1 MVDRDIGHPGRTRRL
16 KPAVGR
22 WLYLARLLIVGW
34 CALNVFDFGDEVTVA
49 MPRGVSKRG
58 IPGISVLYST
68 WPEARFD
75 GATGTVIGI
84 DPRSTY
90 GIPLY
95 LVDFSQHKNRV
106 AIPWQRQWFRG
117 EWIVP
122 AGDRTPKP
130 VATEGALVAASGAGE
145 TTLNEST

>member
-1 MVDRDIGHPGRTRRL
+1 MSAGYTWRGCP
-16 KPAVGR
+16 
-22 WLYLARLLIVGW
+22 WWARGELT
-34 CALNVFDFGDEVTVA
+34 VFDFGDEVTVA

-58 IPGISVLYST
+58 IPGISVLYTT

-84 DPRSTY
+84 DPRSQY

-95 LVDFSQHKNRV
+95 LVDFSRHKNRV

-130 VATEGALVAASGAGE
+130 VATEGPLTAASGAAKTSLE
-145 TTLNEST
+145 EST